1 MGASVAVRHPHP
13 LSRTP
18 IPGGTWTQA
27 GLLFEGLMFLQLT
40 DAVSSGVI
48 MTNTSEPC
56 VSNDPTA
63 FGPPTATPTLSTQ
76 QDAYVIWNGAGE
88 AVSTH
93 HVVTSD
99 CDVIGYSIEQVTPYN
114 PGVAPVGLAELCVIV
129 GVATRTGVANPA
141 PPIVPGALLDSGYTY
156 EFTGAFCT
164 PDLVAPR
171 GPFSFHGFEEFY
183 GTPTSQESRVL
194 KAKAGDL
201 IVCAITPGWVS
212 NGAGSPTLPLT
223 AVWPSDF
230 NIRVSVHLKK
240 Q

>member
-1 MGASVAVRHPHP
+1 
-13 LSRTP
+13 
-18 IPGGTWTQA
+18 
-27 GLLFEGLMFLQLT
+27 
-40 DAVSSGVI
+40 

-99 CDVIGYSIEQVTPYN
+99 CEVIGYSIEQVTPYN
-114 PGVAPVGLAELCVIV
+114 PGVAAVGLAELCVIV
-129 GVATRTGVANPA
+129 GVATRTGVASPG
-141 PPIVPGALLDSGYTY
+141 PPIVPGTLLDSGYTY

-171 GPFSFHGFEEFY
+171 GPFSYHGFEEFVA
-183 GTPTSQESRVL
+183 GVPSATESKII
-194 KAKAGDL
+194 KAQAGDL

-212 NGAGSPTLPLT
+212 NGSGVPIPAPPIVTEVL
-223 AVWPSDF
+223 PSDF